1 MQRRSPAAAC
11 GRSPR
16 TWENFHCG
24 SWEGRGSGRPED
36 EEEEVGDGDGAMEL
50 EFVPRRR
57 LPAAPLIVAAYRIM
71 YREWISC
78 TVSTTAVLWFLSI
91 RSGPLA
97 CCYRHLL
104 LVLAL
109 FLSESCSTARN
120 LWQTGPCDVSLTC
133 IIIEVYKRTGL
144 RRAQDQQA
152 LGAGKCRAT

>member
-50 EFVPRRR
+50 ELEFVPRRR

-91 RSGPLA
+91 RGHSPAVIVISL
-97 CCYRHLL
+97 LL

-109 FLSESCSTARN
+109 FLAESCSTARN
-120 LWQTGPCDVSLTC
+120 LWQTGPCDVSLSH
-133 IIIEVYKRTGL
+133 
-144 RRAQDQQA
+144 A
-152 LGAGKCRAT
+152 

>member
-1 MQRRSPAAAC
+1 LQRRSPAAAC

-91 RSGPLA
+91 RSHSPAVIVICCWFLRFFFPNLA
-97 CCYRHLL
+97 PQHVICGK
-104 LVLAL
+104 LVH
-109 FLSESCSTARN
+109 
-120 LWQTGPCDVSLTC
+120 
-133 IIIEVYKRTGL
+133 
-144 RRAQDQQA
+144 
-152 LGAGKCRAT
+152 ATSPSHA